1 MGVTATDYCAQ
12 LLSFE
17 VEPNINLNGTAYTEE
32 YYEYDD
38 YGRPIE
44 HTTIQKLPFFSFA
57 GKLQLDWFVPALGED
72 DDYVVLGNTPVI
84 VEQQIISYEYIDS
97 QQRDVVTDGVD
108 EELKPGMTA
117 IKTLTRIFKAFGLTQ
132 QGEQYAA
139 GTVQTGALE
148 TAEQLLAFVS
158 TDLTRLVEVVTD
170 IEFDR
175 TTAKI
180 KGQSRPAPE
189 EIVKNYD
196 TLDGQ
201 NRTTK
206 YAVIESG
213 SAGDVFNRSISY
225 NPPFLPEAYL
235 DKNGKPQ
242 EFDTQSV
249 AMSFVRSQ
257 SALTV
262 GSRNGVSIT
271 TLPAAFGPGPLATVS
286 VGARKWAALG
296 VANGMSWTFD
306 GNGIVQTADLVL
318 IAGSKDDDLGLRDS
332 DTPDCWLPLPSGY
345 DSSKVPTAPEY
356 VRFMFERIPSEVGL
370 VRPTGKQ

>member
-1 MGVTATDYCAQ
+1 M
-12 LLSFE
+12 
-17 VEPNINLNGTAYTEE
+17 
-32 YYEYDD
+32 
-38 YGRPIE
+38 
-44 HTTIQKLPFFSFA
+44 
-57 GKLQLDWFVPALGED
+57 
-72 DDYVVLGNTPVI
+72 GNTPVI

-108 EELKPGMTA
+108 EELKAGMTA
-117 IKTLTRIFKAFGLTQ
+117 IKTLTRILKAFGLTQ

-271 TLPAAFGPGPLATVS
+271 TLPAAFGH
-286 VGARKWAALG
+286 
-296 VANGMSWTFD
+296 
-306 GNGIVQTADLVL
+306 
-318 IAGSKDDDLGLRDS
+318 
-332 DTPDCWLPLPSGY
+332 
-345 DSSKVPTAPEY
+345 TAP
-356 VRFMFERIPSEVGL
+356 
-370 VRPTGKQ
+370 